1 VKPENLFI
9 KDDGDVVLGD
19 FGLAGRKKSDAELLR
34 TPCGTMT
41 WVVVVADRV
50 AVAGWQ

>member
-41 WVVVVADRV
+41 WVVVVA
-50 AVAGWQ
+50 GSG